1 VVREKKETE
10 NDNTLKDNPQWEYVG
25 GKGFKNCHIL
35 HYQNILDKSLK
46 LYSIKAPKNVVD
58 IHKKL
63 TNREMLS
70 LLSQADAIAEFTA
83 PSNMS
88 VKSQLEPLSKEELKS
103 LINIIRKN
111 EQKRLNEI
119 VNKLIDK
126 KKKNTLDLL
135 TI

>member
-1 VVREKKETE
+1 
-10 NDNTLKDNPQWEYVG
+10 
-25 GKGFKNCHIL
+25 
-35 HYQNILDKSLK
+35 
-46 LYSIKAPKNVVD
+46 
-58 IHKKL
+58 
-63 TNREMLS
+63 MLS